1 MHKLLKTRLLDLQ
14 KKLRKERSELKSI
27 FLSERSKADIMKR
40 NKEQIIEEYQREKGM
55 LKKYKMKDTIEM
67 IDYIVELDFAL
78 RDLMF
83 ILKFK

>member
-1 MHKLLKTRLLDLQ
+1 MLDLQ